1 MAQIYT
7 NKKAQLGAH
16 FHWIFILIAG
26 AIILTFFV
34 SIVIKQKDISEQNIA
49 GKAIGG
55 LDQIFTAAGVTE
67 DTLNKIDIPKIEM
80 EFICSDDYSE
90 YSIRKTGINR
100 NLQTEIVF
108 SPDLVKGDSILIWT
122 LPWSMPFKVDNFMMI
137 TSPEIRYIILYDNN
151 EYKAISIFDDL
162 PGDIN
167 KEIYSI
173 LNTNLNFLK
182 PKDNYKIKLIFVT
195 ENEILNQKLPDWMDK
210 EDVSA
215 VRIADGYVQF
225 YNKKPDLT
233 LNSSYQNDYFYLI
246 NENDKALLF
255 SEDEKNP
262 MVYAAIFAENSEMY
276 RCSTR
281 KAYKRLE
288 LISNIYAERINY
300 LEDFYQIL
308 ATQTDFPPCTAD
320 FYESSF
326 YNSLESNARQCSI
339 NPAEVCFEQI
349 TRQAFAVKDN
359 NILLSQKGC
368 PLIY

>member
-1 MAQIYT
+1 MVQRYT

-90 YSIRKTGINR
+90 YSIRKTGLNR

-122 LPWSMPFKVDNFMMI
+122 LPWSMPFKVDNFMMV
-137 TSPEIRYIILYDNN
+137 TSPEIRYVVLYDDD

-162 PGDIN
+162 PDDVT
-167 KEIYSI
+167 KEMYSI
-173 LNTNLNFLK
+173 LNSNLDFLES
-182 PKDNYKIKLIFVT
+182 KDNYKIKLIFVT
-195 ENEILNQKLPDWMDK
+195 ENEIINQKLPDWMDK
-210 EDVSA
+210 EDVSI

-225 YNKKPDLT
+225 YNKNPDLI
-233 LNSSYQNDYFYLI
+233 LNSSFQKDYFYVI
-246 NENDKALLF
+246 NEHDKALLF

-276 RCSTR
+276 RCSIR

-288 LISNIYAERINY
+288 LISNVYTERINY
-300 LEDFYQIL
+300 LQDFYQSL
-308 ATQTDFPPCTAD
+308 SSHVSLPSCTAD
-320 FYESSF
+320 FYEPRF

-339 NPAEVCFEQI
+339 NPAEFCFEQI
-349 TRQAFAVKDN
+349 RDQAFAVKDN
-359 NILLSQKGC
+359 NLLLTQKGC